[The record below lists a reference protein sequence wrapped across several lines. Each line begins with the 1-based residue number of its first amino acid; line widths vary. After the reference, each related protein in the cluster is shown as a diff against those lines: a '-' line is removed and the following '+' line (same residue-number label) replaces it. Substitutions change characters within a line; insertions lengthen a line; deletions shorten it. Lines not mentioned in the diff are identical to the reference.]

1 MKTLVFFAVSVLA
14 PVVLSA
20 QGSGGVSPSGVGGG
34 AGSAGG
40 IGGSPFDVTKT
51 IKVRLVEIAKDGA
64 IVVADNNGARHSVK
78 LDKKVRIRADKD
90 TEFAGKK
97 NIEQDDLQPGMFL
110 KMTYRASDLV
120 ALELRILKKPA
131 KA

>member
-20 QGSGGVSPSGVGGG
+20 QGSGGVSPSGV
-34 AGSAGG
+34 GSAGG